1 MQGFEVIIAIAI
13 VIMSVVIH
21 EVSHGYAAY
30 MLGDKTAAYEGR
42 LTLNPFKHL
51 DFVGSVLVPLLTYA
65 SGGFILGWAK
75 PVPFNPY
82 NLRSARW
89 GEAIVAAAG
98 PLSNICL
105 AVLFSIVLRL
115 GIITE
120 RLSPSFIELASLV
133 VLINLGLA
141 FFNLVPIPPL
151 DGSKIIFSFFPARF
165 TAIRE
170 GMERSSLILLL
181 IFVFFFSRIL
191 LPLVVG
197 AFTLLTGI

>member
-133 VLINLGLA
+133 VLG
-141 FFNLVPIPPL
+141 V
-151 DGSKIIFSFFPARF
+151 
-165 TAIRE
+165 
-170 GMERSSLILLL
+170 LL
-181 IFVFFFSRIL
+181 
-191 LPLVVG
+191 
-197 AFTLLTGI
+197 